1 MVAPGSAALASRTTS
16 SQKWLKI
23 SCVSLSLTGSHG
35 HPKSFSA
42 IQFSSAQSLSHVR
55 LFASPWTTARQASL
69 FITNSWSL
77 LKLMSL
83 SRWCHPTISSSVT
96 RFSSCPQSSQHQDF
110 FQWVGSSCQV
120 AKVLE
125 LLRQSFQWIFRA
137 DFLYDC
143 HVCAPCCPRDS
154 QESSP
159 APQFES
165 ISSLMLSLL
174 YGLALTSI
182 HDYWK
187 NHSFDCT
194 DRCHQS
200 DVSAF

>member
-1 MVAPGSAALASRTTS
+1 MVCIN
-16 SQKWLKI
+16 LKI
-23 SCVSLSLTGSHG
+23 EAVYLCNRKEKGTFNVTLQKRGTLPTCCWFWVSKLCPTLCDPMDCSMPVPCPSLSPRVCLNSCHWVGG
-35 HPKSFSA
+35 A
-42 IQFSSAQSLSHVR
+42 IQPFHPL
-55 LFASPWTTARQASL
+55 LPASPPAL
-69 FITNSWSL
+69 NL
-77 LKLMSL
+77 
-83 SRWCHPTISSSVT
+83 
-96 RFSSCPQSSQHQDF
+96 SQHQDF

-125 LLRQSFQWIFRA
+125 LLHQSFQWIFRA

-143 HVCAPCCPRDS
+143 QVCAPCCPRDS

-174 YGLALTSI
+174 CGLALTSI